1 MEGLTSG
8 VPGDTKPVSF
18 DHFRRGKTTKS
29 GQGPGLFIV
38 RSLVLSYGGRIRAG
52 DAMPGRAD
60 AGAAIPFTL
69 GTLPDARNAKKIAG
83 QTDVS
88 SRIFLELSMK

>member
-1 MEGLTSG
+1 MTISG
-8 VPGDTKPVSF
+8 G
-18 DHFRRGKTTKS
+18 GKLPRADR
-29 GQGPGLFIV
+29 GPGFFV